1 MGKIVI
7 ETEMEA
13 PIDKVFSFLSDPR
26 NAEKTLPEEAD
37 GKIEMLSDGPI
48 GVGTKYRFS
57 GALGGRKI
65 NSEAE
70 IVVFEKNRRTVEKQI
85 KGDMKKWEESNTYE
99 VTDKGT
105 KVTLTVDYA
114 LPYSVLGK
122 IIDKLVAGKQI
133 KEYSKTSHKRA
144 KQILEEAYLIH

>member
-1 MGKIVI
+1 MI

-13 PIDKVFSFLSDPR
+13 PIDKVFAFLSDPR
-26 NAEKTLPEEAD
+26 NGEKTLPEEAE
-37 GKIEMLSDGPI
+37 GKIELLSDGPI
-48 GVGTKYRFS
+48 GLGTRYRFT

-65 NSEAE
+65 DSVAE
-70 IVVFEKNRRTVEKQI
+70 IVIFEKNKRTVEKQI
-85 KGDMKKWEESNTYE
+85 EGDMKKWEESNTYE

-105 KVTLTVDYA
+105 KVTSTIDYA

-133 KEYSKTSHKRA
+133 KEYAKTSSERA
-144 KQILEEAYLIH
+144 KQILEEKYLLH